1 MARPVHSP
9 RYVSACIISN
19 FLRFFPGVQI
29 LTWSLF
35 FPSYLIIYM
44 SFLHPE
50 LHRNFPA
57 SFQLVLVRIVLHRV
71 VCGYLTLPSW
81 SSLPGIFHLFVPNQI
96 YPFLQVWS
104 YADYFF
110 FSSKYKLLLPCKMI
124 IYIIYSFYHVNLF
137 CVHWYCWPAVTTNSC
152 LSSLFQFF
160 SDYLSNTLKKKMTL
174 GNIHFENFIANI
186 FLLSHTLMMIE
197 WHKI

>member
-1 MARPVHSP
+1 MAWPVHSP

-19 FLRFFPGVQI
+19 FLRFSPGVQI

-35 FPSYLIIYM
+35 FPSYLIMYV
-44 SFLHPE
+44 SLLHPE
-50 LHRNFPA
+50 WHRNFPA

-110 FSSKYKLLLPCKMI
+110 FLPNTNYCYLVKWLFTLFILFYFIILYLFYYFYFILHYFISI
-124 IYIIYSFYHVNLF
+124 IYLFYFILLFIKLTYSVFTDTVDQQSRQTH
-137 CVHWYCWPAVTTNSC
+137 A
-152 LSSLFQFF
+152 
-160 SDYLSNTLKKKMTL
+160 
-174 GNIHFENFIANI
+174 
-186 FLLSHTLMMIE
+186 
-197 WHKI
+197 